1 MRISG
6 KVWLSAVIGA
16 ALLGPTTAGGAP
28 PVAESLCVAG
38 EEPVLACAVTGGKVM
53 SLCARGDQL
62 QYRFGKAGAVEMTW
76 PEKPGPAKGRFSLS
90 TTMFSGGGEERI
102 RFSSG
107 GFDYVVFQRDIAGD
121 WNPDGT
127 RGHFQ
132 DEGVVVLKDGRIVAK
147 KLCVGAVANDAF
159 PKMYDLLGHKE
170 AEPLDLPCCGEK

>member
-6 KVWLSAVIGA
+6 QVWLSAVIGA
-16 ALLGPTTAGGAP
+16 ALLGLTTAASAP
-28 PVAESLCVAG
+28 PAAPSLCVAG
-38 EEPVLACAVTGGKVM
+38 EEPVLACAVAGGKVM

-76 PEKPGPAKGRFSLS
+76 PEQPGPAKGRFRLS
-90 TTMFSGGGEERI
+90 TTTYSGGGEERI

-107 GFDYVVFQRDIAGD
+107 GFDYVVFQRDIAGE

-132 DEGVVVLKDGRIVAK
+132 DEGVVVLKGGRIVGR
-147 KLCVGAVANDAF
+147 KLCVGAIANDAF
-159 PKMYDLLGHKE
+159 PKMYDRLE
-170 AEPLDLPCCGEK
+170 REETEPLDLPCCGEK